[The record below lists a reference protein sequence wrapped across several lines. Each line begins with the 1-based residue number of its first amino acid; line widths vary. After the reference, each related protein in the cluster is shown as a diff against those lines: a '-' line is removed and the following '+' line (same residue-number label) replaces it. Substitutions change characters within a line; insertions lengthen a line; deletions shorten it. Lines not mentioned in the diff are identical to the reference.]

1 MRIAALDLGSNSFH
15 LLVADAG
22 PDGSLTPVLRDKTML
37 RLGDVVAKDGGITGS
52 PADEAVAT
60 VRRYRALAD
69 AGGAV
74 EMVTCATSAMR
85 EASNCAQLV
94 QRMFDEAGVRVRVI
108 DGDEEARLIFAAVR
122 ASVVLEPPPAVCLD
136 LGGGSLEVSV
146 GDVKGLRWA
155 VSLPL
160 GVGRLT
166 TELVRSDPPRKGD
179 LRRVRNRV
187 TEALEPVAAEVA
199 THAPGLAVGTSGTLT
214 DLAVAALTKATGIQP
229 ALTNQ
234 LEVNRKQ
241 LEALHTDLMAMTCA
255 EREQVAGMEPRRA
268 PLAVAGSIVALT
280 AMDLLDLDRLV
291 IGTWALRE
299 GMVLDTLAR
308 HHPPD
313 RHDDPRAIRDASVLA
328 VARRYSWPEDHSRL
342 VAQLA
347 QTLFDATSDLHGLDE
362 QQRELLAHAALLH
375 DIGRHVSAEDQATHS
390 AYLITHGRLR
400 GFDPDET
407 AVLASLAR
415 YHHKGEPG
423 EGFAPFDRLPARRRK
438 ALRSLVALL
447 QVAHGLDRGRTGA
460 VTGLDVT
467 VTEESVH
474 LAVATSTD
482 TDGELERWSA
492 QRATKRIERAFG
504 RQLVISESAEV
515 GT

>member
-22 PDGSLTPVLRDKTML
+22 PDGTLTPVLRDKTML
-37 RLGDVVAKDGGITGS
+37 RLGDVVAKNGAITGS
-52 PADEAVAT
+52 AADEAVAT

-69 AGGAV
+69 AAGAS

-85 EASNCAQLV
+85 EANNCAALV
-94 QRMFDEAGVRVRVI
+94 QRMADEAGVTVRVI

-122 ASVVLEPPPAVCLD
+122 ASVVLEPAPAVCLD

-146 GDVKGLRWA
+146 GDVKGQRWA

-166 TELVRSDPPRKGD
+166 AELVHSDPARKGD
-179 LRRVRNRV
+179 LRRLRNRV

-199 THAPGLAVGTSGTLT
+199 SHNPGLAVGTSGTLT

-229 ALTNQ
+229 TVTNQ
-234 LEVNRKQ
+234 LEVSRKQ
-241 LEALHTDLMAMTCA
+241 LEALHSDLIAMTTA
-255 EREQVAGMEPRRA
+255 EREQVVGLESRRA
-268 PLAVAGSIVALT
+268 PLAIAGSTVALT
-280 AMDLLDLDRLV
+280 ALALLGLDRLV

-308 HHPPD
+308 HHPVD

-328 VARRYSWPEDHSRL
+328 LARRYSWPEDHSRL
-342 VAQLA
+342 VAGMA
-347 QTLFDATSDLHGLDE
+347 RTLFDATSGLHGLDDD
-362 QQRELLAHAALLH
+362 QRQLLTHAALLH
-375 DIGRHVSAEDQATHS
+375 DIGAHVSAEDQASHS

-407 AVLASLAR
+407 AVLACLAR

-438 ALRSLVALL
+438 TLPPLVALL

-460 VTGLDVT
+460 VTGLAVT
-467 VTEESVH
+467 VTDEAVR
-474 LAVATSTD
+474 LAVATART
-482 TDGELERWSA
+482 TDGELERWGA
-492 QRATKRIERAFG
+492 QRATKRVERAFG
-504 RQLVISESAEV
+504 RKLIISESAEV
-515 GT
+515 RT

>member
-22 PDGSLTPVLRDKTML
+22 PDGTLTPVLRDKTML
-37 RLGDVVAKDGGITGS
+37 RLGNVVAKDGAITGS
-52 PADEAVAT
+52 AADEAVAT

-69 AGGAV
+69 AAGAT
-74 EMVTCATSAMR
+74 EMVTCATSAIR
-85 EASNCAQLV
+85 EAANCAALV
-94 QRMFDEAGVRVRVI
+94 QRMADEAGVTVRVI

-122 ASVVLEPPPAVCLD
+122 ASVVLQPPPAVCLD

-166 TELVRSDPPRKGD
+166 TEMVRSDPPRKGD
-179 LRRVRNRV
+179 LRRLRDRV
-187 TEALEPVAAEVA
+187 TEALEPVIAEVA
-199 THAPGLAVGTSGTLT
+199 THGPGLAVGTSGTLT
-214 DLAVAALTKATGIQP
+214 DLAVAALSKATGIRP
-229 ALTNQ
+229 ASSNQ
-234 LEVNRKQ
+234 LEVSRKQ
-241 LEALHTDLMAMTCA
+241 LEALHDDLITMTCD
-255 EREQVAGMEPRRA
+255 EREQIVGLEPRRA
-268 PLAVAGSIVALT
+268 PLAVAGSTVALT
-280 AMDLLDLDRLV
+280 ALALLDLDRMV

-308 HHPPD
+308 HHPVD
-313 RHDDPRAIRDASVLA
+313 RNDEPRAIRDASVLA
-328 VARRYSWPEDHSRL
+328 LARRYSWPEEHSRL
-342 VAQLA
+342 VERMA
-347 QTLFDATSDLHGLDE
+347 QTLFDSTSGLHGLDPE
-362 QQRELLAHAALLH
+362 QRELLTHAALLH
-375 DIGRHVSAEDQATHS
+375 DIGGHVSAEDQASHS

-400 GFDPDET
+400 GFDPDEI
-407 AVLASLAR
+407 AMLACLSR

-460 VTGLDVT
+460 VAGLDVT
-467 VTEESVH
+467 VTDDAVH
-474 LAVATSTD
+474 LAVATLTD
-482 TDGELERWSA
+482 TDGELERWGA
-492 QRATKRIERAFG
+492 QRATKRFERAFG
-504 RQLVISESAEV
+504 RHLVISESAEV